1 MSPVKESE
9 QRSLN
14 AFCTLCGS
22 FLLETRGNMTTSM
35 VCPCCGRDLLVSVK
49 NGKVSVSED
58 ADRVANPPEFRRRMR
73 MICYTN
79 RVRDKT

>member
-14 AFCTLCGS
+14 AFCTSCGS

-35 VCPCCGRDLLVSVK
+35 VCPYCGRDLIVSVK

-58 ADRVANPPEFRRRMR
+58 TDRAVNPPGFRRRMR